1 MEEAMY
7 NMKRIE
13 DSKELRGKSL
23 EAKVAVA
30 VFVAARKNSKNKKME
45 EIRKYVSATD

>member
-1 MEEAMY
+1 MDDAMG
-7 NMKRIE
+7 NLKKIE

-30 VFVAARKNSKNKKME
+30 VFVSARKNSKNKKME
-45 EIRKYVSATD
+45 EIQRYVSATD